1 MTMTRREMCMLLPAA
16 VLPAGAVPMAEASEQ
31 DGSLPSAGYPLEKLT
46 VRTAASGARIR
57 NILKGK
63 LATGESIETHETTL
77 PPGGMP
83 HAPHHHPHS
92 EMWLVREGTLELTVN
107 GMSYQLGP
115 GGLGFV
121 RSNEEHGVKN
131 VGTTPANYFVV
142 AIGPGAGSV

>member
-1 MTMTRREMCMLLPAA
+1 
-16 VLPAGAVPMAEASEQ
+16 MAEASEQ

-83 HAPHHHPHS
+83 
-92 EMWLVREGTLELTVN
+92 
-107 GMSYQLGP
+107 P
-115 GGLGFV
+115 GGLPG
-121 RSNEEHGVKN
+121 GVGGPPK
-131 VGTTPANYFVV
+131 
-142 AIGPGAGSV
+142 PGATPFPPGGRPGRP